1 MLPGSRVNR
10 ESIAVSNTAWTSL
23 NRVTA
28 TPISLVPDAATE
40 TPVSL
45 KVLADSGAF
54 SPPIAPFASFLYGG
68 TTTSLPADPS
78 APARRDVNDFSR
90 KDPAIW
96 VYTFWQKKDKA
107 AKGTIGAKVYD
118 VQNHLAVT
126 VPPKKATLVQEVP
139 SRSAFSFS
147 PAQLT
152 PGVYRVDVLWLDQ
165 VVWRSFFRIVE

>member
-1 MLPGSRVNR
+1 
-10 ESIAVSNTAWTSL
+10 
-23 NRVTA
+23 
-28 TPISLVPDAATE
+28 
-40 TPVSL
+40 
-45 KVLADSGAF
+45 
-54 SPPIAPFASFLYGG
+54 
-68 TTTSLPADPS
+68 
-78 APARRDVNDFSR
+78 
-90 KDPAIW
+90 